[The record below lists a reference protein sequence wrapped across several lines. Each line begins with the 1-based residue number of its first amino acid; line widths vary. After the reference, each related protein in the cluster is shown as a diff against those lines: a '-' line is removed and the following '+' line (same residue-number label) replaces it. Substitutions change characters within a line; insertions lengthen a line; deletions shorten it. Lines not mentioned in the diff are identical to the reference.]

1 MFEIE
6 DMTIYSGYNHELCP
20 PDLDC
25 SPLDFNPDASC
36 GPDYSWE

>member
-25 SPLDFNPDASC
+25 SPDASC